1 MRKKQKRSREG
12 ALPSAPFVFW
22 YEFLRGRVVAMMKK
36 KGKKKKAVVK
46 KAATKKRAPRQKK
59 EKNIEEVRK
68 DLVRLVKDEAHLMGV
83 AIVGEGKKGQVP
95 PFKYLLEMAG
105 IFPKPEAEEKEPSKD
120 EESLAETLL
129 DRLGIP
135 KTPVVADQYDQD
147 DEIVMLPA
155 KQEETEKGA
164 ECEEVPVG

>member
-1 MRKKQKRSREG
+1 
-12 ALPSAPFVFW
+12 
-22 YEFLRGRVVAMMKK
+22 MMKK
-36 KGKKKKAVVK
+36 RGKKKKAAVK

-59 EKNIEEVRK
+59 EKDVAEVRK
-68 DLVRLVKDEAHLMGV
+68 DLVRMVKDGAPEMTAAVM
-83 AIVGEGKKGQVP
+83 GEGKKGQVP

-105 IFPKPEAEEKEPSKD
+105 IFPEPEAEEKAPNKN
-120 EESLAETLL
+120 EECMAETLL

-135 KTPVVADQYDQD
+135 KTPVVADEYDKD

-155 KQEETEKGA
+155 KREEAEKDS

>member
-1 MRKKQKRSREG
+1 
-12 ALPSAPFVFW
+12 
-22 YEFLRGRVVAMMKK
+22 MMKK
-36 KGKKKKAVVK
+36 KGKKKKVVVK
-46 KAATKKRAPRQKK
+46 KAVTKKRAPRQKK
-59 EKNIEEVRK
+59 EKDAEEVRK
-68 DLVRLVKDEAHLMGV
+68 DLVRLVKDEAHNMAV
-83 AIVGEGKKGQVP
+83 AVVGEGKKGGVP

-105 IFPKPEAEEKEPSKD
+105 LFPKPPEVEEKEPNKD

-135 KTPVVADQYDQD
+135 KTPVVADEYDKD

-155 KQEETEKGA
+155 QREETEKDA

>member
-1 MRKKQKRSREG
+1 
-12 ALPSAPFVFW
+12 
-22 YEFLRGRVVAMMKK
+22 MMKK

-46 KAATKKRAPRQKK
+46 KAVTKKRAPRQKK
-59 EKNIEEVRK
+59 EKDLEEVRK

-105 IFPKPEAEEKEPSKD
+105 IFPKPEAEEKELSKD

-135 KTPVVADQYDQD
+135 KTPVVADEYDKD

-155 KQEETEKGA
+155 KQEETEKDA
-164 ECEEVPVG
+164 ECEEVLSTQYSVPS